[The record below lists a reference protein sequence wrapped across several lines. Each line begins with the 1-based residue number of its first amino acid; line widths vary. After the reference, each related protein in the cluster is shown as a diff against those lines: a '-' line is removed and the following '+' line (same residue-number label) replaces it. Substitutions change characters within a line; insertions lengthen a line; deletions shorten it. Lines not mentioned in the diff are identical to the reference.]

1 MMGDGLERV
10 LWIGGAQWAGKTSV
24 AQLLAVRH
32 PLILY
37 AYDYHDARS
46 HAERSLA
53 DPERFPNRHAFL
65 TTLAHDPDALWVRPS
80 PEEMAETARRSFR
93 ERFEMVLEDLGSLP
107 PGLPVLAEGW
117 GLRPELVAPVLTSA
131 RQAIFLVPSEEFVE
145 RQIERVPRAGG
156 FNPDFAVSDPARAQR
171 NRLARN
177 HLLTLDV
184 VETAARL
191 GLRVVTVDGSAG
203 VAELAAVVEEHFRPF
218 LPRWRY

>member
-1 MMGDGLERV
+1 MWDGLERV
-10 LWIGGAQWAGKTSV
+10 LWIGGAQWAGRPQWRSCSPCV
-24 AQLLAVRH
+24 I

-53 DPERFPNRHAFL
+53 EPERFPNRHAFL
-65 TTLAHDPDALWVRPS
+65 PRWRTIRTRSGCGPPGGDGGDRP
-80 PEEMAETARRSFR
+80 RSFR

-107 PGLPVLAEGW
+107 PGPPVLAEGW
-117 GLRPELVAPVLTSA
+117 GLRPELVAQVLTSP
-131 RQAIFLVPSEEFVE
+131 RQAIFLVPCGFWVE
-145 RQIERVPRAGG
+145 RQIERVPRAAG

-171 NRLARN
+171 NCLARN
-177 HLLTLDV
+177 HLLALDV

-191 GLRVVTVDGSAG
+191 GLRVVTVDGQSG
-203 VAELAAVVEEHFRPF
+203 VAAMADLVEAHFRPF

>member
-1 MMGDGLERV
+1 MTWDHLDRV

-53 DPERFPNRHAFL
+53 SPERFPNRYAYL
-65 TTLAHDPDALWVRPS
+65 TTLERDPDALWVRPS
-80 PEEMAETARRSFR
+80 PEEMAESALLSFR
-93 ERFEMVLEDLGSLP
+93 ERFEMVLEDIAALP
-107 PGLPVLAEGW
+107 PGAPVLAEGW
-117 GLRPELVAPVLTSA
+117 GLRPELVAPYLRSS
-131 RQAIFLVPSEEFVE
+131 RQAIFLVPGDQFLQ
-145 RQIERVPRAGG
+145 RQIEIVARAAG
-156 FNPDFAVSDPARAQR
+156 FNPDFRVSDPARAQH

-177 HLLTLDV
+177 RLLARDV
-184 VETAARL
+184 VDSAERL
-191 GLRVVTVDGSAG
+191 GLRVLIVDGSLDLVDV
-203 VAELAAVVEEHFRPF
+203 VALVEEHFRAL